1 MDFRAILAGLFLSA
15 TAADAAT
22 LTFNGQTYADLPG
35 FDSTVTLAPTKI
47 GQSTSFSFYEA
58 FCGGWSSYYS
68 ANPDILGMGIVG
80 LGALRRRT

>member
-35 FDSTVTLAPTKI
+35 FDSTVTLAPI
-47 GQSTSFSFYEA
+47 A
-58 FCGGWSSYYS
+58 L
-68 ANPDILGMGIVG
+68 LGLGIFG
-80 LGALRRRT
+80 LGALRRRA